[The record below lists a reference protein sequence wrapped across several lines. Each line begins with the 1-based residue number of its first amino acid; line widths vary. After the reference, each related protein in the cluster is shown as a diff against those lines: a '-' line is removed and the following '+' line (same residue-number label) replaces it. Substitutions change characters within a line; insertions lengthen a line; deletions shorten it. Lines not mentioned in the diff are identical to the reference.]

1 MLEYLYNLLMN
12 LYNDVDE
19 IVPNLWL
26 GNADSALNVD
36 FLLKNDIN
44 VIVNCTKNKPFVD
57 QQNGALRKF

>member
-26 GNADSALNVD
+26 GNVDSALNVD
-36 FLLKNDIN
+36 FLFKNN
-44 VIVNCTKNKPFVD
+44 NF
-57 QQNGALRKF
+57 